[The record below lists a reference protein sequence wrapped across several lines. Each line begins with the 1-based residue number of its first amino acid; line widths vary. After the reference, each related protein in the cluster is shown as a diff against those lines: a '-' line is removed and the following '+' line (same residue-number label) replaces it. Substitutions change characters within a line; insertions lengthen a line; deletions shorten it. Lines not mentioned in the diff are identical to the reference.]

1 MKRFFVLFF
10 VVNVLFC
17 IYGYSQ
23 FPDPVYDWMFNWGT
37 RYTPKG
43 DQISAGVLKEDYVLT
58 VGEKATLKDYWL
70 WYYQN
75 RITFISEAT
84 RTYNCHGYAWHVSEG
99 GDNVWINTPN
109 DDKYWTEGTYDASYK
124 QISSQTN
131 AKVAFVESADHSAI
145 RTSVANI
152 FISKWGQAPRFQHN
166 INDCPYEPKTNLK
179 YYTLDP
185 KMTGSESI
193 LCYNV
198 EREFETNIT
207 HMTEATLT
215 WTEGY
220 YLTYVSGEGTPEYTV
235 KGKVGGGYS
244 YVNFQIT
251 TPSGFW
257 WSDQKNFFVGTP
269 YVNPATIEFTCV
281 EGPGYFCTNAFGNEY
296 TFTYTGPYNYFD
308 VKLTNLSETQTLY
321 QDRIYSTWST
331 LEYWPPEGTY
341 KFMVRGNNDCGTS
354 H

>member
-99 GDNVWINTPN
+99 QDKVVIFTPN
-109 DDKYWTEGTYDASYK
+109 DDKYWTQGSY
-124 QISSQTN
+124 QETSSQN
-131 AKVAFVESADHSAI
+131 KAKVAFTESADHSAI
-145 RTSVANI
+145 RTSHADT
-152 FISKWGQAPRFQHN
+152 FISKWGQSPRFKHH

-179 YYTLDP
+179 YYKLDP
-185 KMTGSESI
+185 NMTGSTSV

-198 EREFETNIT
+198 QRTFNANIT
-207 HMTEATLT
+207 HMTGATLT
-215 WTEGY
+215 WTPSGY
-220 YLTYVSGEGTPEYTV
+220 ITYYSGAGTPEYTV
-235 KGKVGGGYS
+235 KGSGDGNS

-251 TPSGFW
+251 TPTGF
-257 WSDQKNFFVGTP
+257 S
-269 YVNPATIEFTCV
+269 
-281 EGPGYFCTNAFGNEY
+281 
-296 TFTYTGPYNYFD
+296 
-308 VKLTNLSETQTLY
+308 
-321 QDRIYSTWST
+321 
-331 LEYWPPEGTY
+331 
-341 KFMVRGNNDCGTS
+341 
-354 H
+354 